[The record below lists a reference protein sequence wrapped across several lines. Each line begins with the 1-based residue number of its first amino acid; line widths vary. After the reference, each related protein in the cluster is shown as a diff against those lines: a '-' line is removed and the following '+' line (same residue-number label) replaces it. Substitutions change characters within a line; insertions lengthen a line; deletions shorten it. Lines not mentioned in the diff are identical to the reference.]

1 MLVIRTLPLIS
12 FKSRT
17 NMIVLPTKPV
27 PAESTNPSYLVLYGL
42 PKAGKT
48 SCVAQLPNN
57 LIIDLE
63 GGSKFIDALAI
74 QARSITDLGEIAQA
88 IRAKNEEVGHNFYK
102 HITIDN
108 ATRLEDIC
116 MSYACTLYRKTELGK
131 NWKGDD
137 VTTLARG
144 AGYKYLRDAVKKVID
159 MFKDLCDEF
168 ILIGHVK
175 DSITDKD
182 GQEVNAKEIDLV
194 GKLGRIICG
203 LADAVGYV
211 YRKENET
218 HISFKGGNGDSVLE
232 ARAKHIAG
240 RDIVIATGNEDGS
253 LTTYWDK
260 VYKPE

>member
-1 MLVIRTLPLIS
+1 MGL
-12 FKSRT
+12 
-17 NMIVLPTKPV
+17 VLPTTKV
-27 PAESTNPSYLVLYGL
+27 PATSTNPKYLIVYGL

-48 SCVAQLPNN
+48 SALAQLEGN

-74 QARSITDLGEIAQA
+74 QARTINDLGEIAQA
-88 IRAKNEEVGHNFYK
+88 IRAKNAEVGHNFYK
-102 HITIDN
+102 RITIDN

-116 MSYACTLYRKTELGK
+116 MGYACTLYKKTELGK

-168 ILIGHVK
+168 ILVGHVK
-175 DSITDKD
+175 DSITEKD

-194 GKLGRIICG
+194 GKLGKIVCG
-203 LADAVGYV
+203 MADAVGYV
-211 YRKENET
+211 YRKDNET
-218 HISFKGGNGDSVLE
+218 HISFKSGGDGTVME

-240 RDIVIATGNEDGS
+240 KDIVIATGNDDGTI
-253 LTTYWDK
+253 TTYWDR

>member
-1 MLVIRTLPLIS
+1 MITLPTQ
-12 FKSRT
+12 K
-17 NMIVLPTKPV
+17 V
-27 PAESTNPSYLVLYGL
+27 PATSTNPQYLVLYGL

-48 SCVAQLPNN
+48 SAVAQLENN

-63 GGSKFIDALAI
+63 GGSKFIDALAV
-74 QARSITDLGEIAQA
+74 QARTINDLGEIAQA
-88 IRAKNEEVGHNFYK
+88 IRAKNDEVGHNFYK

-116 MSYACTLYRKTELGK
+116 MGYACTLYRKTELGK

-175 DSITDKD
+175 DSLTDKE
-182 GQEVNAKEIDLV
+182 GQEINAKEIDLV
-194 GKLGRIICG
+194 GKLGKIICG
-203 LADAVGYV
+203 MADAVGYV
-211 YRKENET
+211 YRKDNET
-218 HISFKGGNGDSVLE
+218 HISFKSGGDGTIME
-232 ARAKHIAG
+232 ARARHIAG

-253 LTTYWDK
+253 ITTYWNR
-260 VYKPE
+260 VYKPEV

>member
-1 MLVIRTLPLIS
+1 MSLTLPTS
-12 FKSRT
+12 K
-17 NMIVLPTKPV
+17 V
-27 PAESTNPSYLVLYGL
+27 PAVSTNPQYMVLYGL

-48 SCVAQLPNN
+48 SCLAQLDGN

-63 GGSKFIDALAI
+63 GGSQFIDAMAI
-74 QARSITDLGEIAQA
+74 QARTINDLGEIAQA
-88 IRAKNEEVGHNFYK
+88 IRAKNTEVGHNFYK
-102 HITIDN
+102 RITIDN

-159 MFKDLCDEF
+159 MFKDLTDEF
-168 ILIGHVK
+168 ILVGHVK

-194 GKLGRIICG
+194 GKLGKIVCG
-203 LADAVGYV
+203 MADAVGYV
-211 YRKENET
+211 YRKDNET
-218 HISFKGGNGDSVLE
+218 HISFKSGGDGTIME
-232 ARAKHIAG
+232 ARARHIAG
-240 RDIVIATGNEDGS
+240 KDIVIATGNDDGS
-253 LTTYWDK
+253 VTTYWDK
-260 VYKPE
+260 IYLPA

>member
-1 MLVIRTLPLIS
+1 MGL
-12 FKSRT
+12 
-17 NMIVLPTKPV
+17 VLPTTKV
-27 PAESTNPSYLVLYGL
+27 PATSTNPQYLILYGL

-48 SCVAQLPNN
+48 SALAQLEGN

-74 QARSITDLGEIAQA
+74 QARTINDLGEIAQA
-88 IRAKNEEVGHNFYK
+88 IRAKNAEVGHNFYK
-102 HITIDN
+102 RITIDN

-116 MSYACTLYRKTELGK
+116 MGYACTLYKKTELGK

-168 ILIGHVK
+168 ILVGHVK
-175 DSITDKD
+175 DSITEKD

-194 GKLGRIICG
+194 GKLGKIVCG
-203 LADAVGYV
+203 MADAVGYV
-211 YRKENET
+211 YRKDNET
-218 HISFKGGNGDSVLE
+218 HISFKSGGDGTVME

-240 RDIVIATGNEDGS
+240 KDIVIATGNDDGTI
-253 LTTYWDK
+253 TTYWDR
-260 VYKPE
+260 VYKPEV